1 MWGHSVSESKR
12 LGLLSGMLA
21 ACLLSACGSHTD
33 AGAVAQPMD
42 PVSLAR
48 RAMAAHPWRLFSAMN
63 FSGNPNPQPVPGSS
77 DCTGSADLQVGTV
90 WAFHEGAAQ
99 EDTVSVQSHC
109 QSAPITE
116 FLSIQ
121 DDTGDARLYTSP
133 TSARLYMSV
142 CWITTE
148 QAALPASDIGGCS
161 FGVAPNDQLVL
172 DHYTAGITDVDR
184 YSFSP

>member
-1 MWGHSVSESKR
+1 
-12 LGLLSGMLA
+12 
-21 ACLLSACGSHTD
+21 
-33 AGAVAQPMD
+33 MD

-77 DCTGSADLQVGTV
+77 DCT
-90 WAFHEGAAQ
+90 AFHERAAQ

-109 QSAPITE
+109 QSATITE

-148 QAALPASDIGGCS
+148 QAARPASGIGGCS